1 MKLIDPD
8 HPFYRPLWRR
18 VAVVAVC
25 AAWFAAELV
34 LLKDTL
40 FIPIAGALTA
50 YTAWVLLIKWK
61 TPQSP

>member
-18 VAVVAVC
+18 IAVVAAC
-25 AAWFAAELV
+25 ALWFVVEV
-34 LLKDTL
+34 YFWGSPL
-40 FIPIAGALTA
+40 FIPIAGGLAA
-50 YTAWVLLIKWK
+50 YAAWVLLITWK